1 MLQLMNVFEILGID
15 DGVSQTKLFK
25 LTDIEL
31 AGRIEKAISDEQV
44 TNVEGARK
52 KLKKKIETFFQIP
65 KLEESARQKFTKR

>member
-1 MLQLMNVFEILGID
+1 MLQLMYVFEILGID

-44 TNVEGARK
+44 TNVEGYNIT
-52 KLKKKIETFFQIP
+52 LISLLYLYEKKIMN
-65 KLEESARQKFTKR
+65 